1 MYTVHSSGI
10 AVLFCIL
17 TMIGWGSW
25 ANTQKL
31 AGKERWPFE
40 LFYWDYSI
48 GVALAGLLFFL
59 TLGMFGS
66 GGMSSF
72 ANLASAS
79 AKSIWQAVAAGALF
93 NLANI
98 LLVAAIDAAGMAV
111 AFPVGI
117 GLALVIGTAA
127 SYIQTPKG
135 NTIYLTVGVCLII
148 VAMFVS
154 AVAHRRLPR
163 ASASATRAGLLFAIV
178 AGSLMGFFY
187 PQLMRSI
194 SPDFNSRPIQAGGLT
209 PYTALLFFGIG
220 VLASSIPING
230 WFMRS
235 RHSRMADF
243 WSVRAGLHVPG
254 ILGGIIWMMALTL
267 NVLAAGVAGPA
278 ISYALGQGATLIAAL
293 WGVFIWHEFR
303 GAPPGTTRLIA
314 IMFAAYAAGLILIGR
329 AILIS

>member
-1 MYTVHSSGI
+1 MFTVHTSGMAI
-10 AVLFCIL
+10 LLCIL

-40 LFYWDYSI
+40 LFYWDYAI
-48 GVALAGLLFFL
+48 GVALTGFLLCI
-59 TLGMFGS
+59 TLGAFGS
-66 GGMSSF
+66 AGTSAF
-72 ANLASAS
+72 ANLQTASS
-79 AKSIWQAVAAGALF
+79 AAELRAIGSGALF

-127 SYIQTPKG
+127 SYVQQPKG
-135 NTIYLTVGVCLII
+135 NLALIICGVVLII
-148 VAMFVS
+148 VAMIVS
-154 AVAHRRLPR
+154 AIAHRRVAKGGELR
-163 ASASATRAGLLFAIV
+163 TGSGLVFAIV
-178 AGSLMGFFY
+178 AGLLMGFFY

-194 SPDFNSRPIQAGGLT
+194 SPGFNSEPIRAGMLT

-220 VLASSIPING
+220 VLVSSLLFNA

-235 RHSRMADF
+235 RGSRISDYF
-243 WSVRAGLHVPG
+243 RARPGLHVPG
-254 ILGGIIWMMALTL
+254 VLGGIIWMIALGL
-267 NVLAAGVAGPA
+267 NVIASGVAGPA

-293 WGVFIWHEFR
+293 WGVFIWREFR
-303 GAPPGTTRLIA
+303 NAPIGTNRLVTA
-314 IMFAAYAAGLILIGR
+314 MLVAYALGIVLIGR
-329 AILIS
+329 ATF